1 MIVAGARTPIGKF
14 RGAFSGLKAVDLGA
28 HAIRAAVERA
38 GIAGEQVDYAIVGH
52 VLQAGAGQITS
63 LQASI
68 GAGLPKDVP
77 AITINKVC
85 LSGMSAIAMADQM
98 IRAGEIE
105 VAVAGGMESMT
116 NAPYVLPTGREGA
129 RLGDVELIDSMIH
142 DGLWSTFLEQHMG
155 EGTDEISAELGLA
168 VRNRMRGRLGRIS
181 ERTMPG
187 RRAGMADEVVP
198 VEVPQR
204 KGARH
209 RRSRRGDP
217 SGDDRRR
224 NWPELRPAFRADGT
238 ITAGNASQISDG
250 ACAVVVMS
258 ARRRRSSVSRRS
270 RRSSPTGCL
279 PIVMPSLHTVPA
291 IALERALKKSGLAAS
306 RPRPHRD
313 QRGVRRRPDP
323 LRADARVD
331 EDLVNVNGGAVAL
344 GHPIG
349 ASGARIV
356 LTLDHGDASAGR
368 RSGRRRD
375 LRRRGTGRR
384 ARPPNG
390 SGTTSPCP
398 ARARAARERA
408 PARPGP
414 SGSVRP

>member
-1 MIVAGARTPIGKF
+1 LR
-14 RGAFSGLKAVDLGA
+14 AVDLGA

-85 LSGMSAIAMADQM
+85 LSGMSAVAMADQM

-116 NAPYVLPTGREGA
+116 NAPYVLPTGRDGA
-129 RLGDVELIDSMIH
+129 RLGDVDLIDSMIH
-142 DGLWSTFLEQHMG
+142 DGLWSSFLEQHMG
-155 EGTDEISAELGLA
+155 EGTDEISAELGLTREEQDA
-168 VRNRMRGRLGRIS
+168 WAARSHQRAHDAWSSGRMA
-181 ERTMPG
+181 P
-187 RRAGMADEVVP
+187 EVVP

-204 KGARH
+204 KVGPVTVERDEGIRPDTTVETLA
-209 RRSRRGDP
+209 G
-217 SGDDRRR
+217 
-224 NWPELRPAFRADGT
+224 LKPAFRSDGT

-258 ARRRRSSVSRRS
+258 GERAQELGVT
-270 RRSSPTGCL
+270 PL
-279 PIVMPSLHTVPA
+279 AEIVAYGMSADRYPSLHTVPA
-291 IALERALKKSGLAAS
+291 MALERALKKSGLAAS
-306 RPRPHRD
+306 DLGLIEINEAFAAVPIHS
-313 QRGVRRRPDP
+313 
-323 LRADARVD
+323 ARMLGVD
-331 EDLVNVNGGAVAL
+331 EDIVNVNGGAVAL

-356 LTLDHGDASAGR
+356 LALVMEMHRRGVDLGGAAICGGGGQGDALV
-368 RSGRRRD
+368 
-375 LRRRGTGRR
+375 LRRI
-384 ARPPNG
+384 
-390 SGTTSPCP
+390 
-398 ARARAARERA
+398 
-408 PARPGP
+408 
-414 SGSVRP
+414 

>member
-1 MIVAGARTPIGKF
+1 VRTSTRSVIVAGARTPTGKF
-14 RGAFSGLKAVDLGA
+14 RGAFAGLMAVELGA

-85 LSGMSAIAMADQM
+85 LSGMAAIAMADQM

-116 NAPYVLPTGREGA
+116 NAPYVLPKGREGS
-129 RLGDVELIDSMIH
+129 RLGDAELIDSMIH
-142 DGLWSTFLEQHMG
+142 DGLWSSFLDHHMG
-155 EGTDEISAELGLA
+155 EGTDEVSAELGLTREEQDA
-168 VRNRMRGRLGRIS
+168 WAARSHQRAHAAWESGRM
-181 ERTMPG
+181 T
-187 RRAGMADEVVP
+187 DEVVA

-204 KGARH
+204 KGAVVVA
-209 RRSRRGDP
+209 
-217 SGDDRRR
+217 DRDEGIRPDTT
-224 NWPELRPAFRADGT
+224 PETLAGLKPAFRADGT

-258 ARRRRSSVSRRS
+258 AEKAQELGVRPLAEIVAYGMSSDRY
-270 RRSSPTGCL
+270 
-279 PIVMPSLHTVPA
+279 PSLHTVPA
-291 IALERALKKSGLAAS
+291 MALERALKKSGLAAS
-306 RPRPHRD
+306 DLGLIEINEAFAAVPIHSARML
-313 QRGVRRRPDP
+313 GVD
-323 LRADARVD
+323 DD
-331 EDLVNVNGGAVAL
+331 IVNVNGGAVAL

-356 LTLDHGDASAGR
+356 LTLVMEM
-368 RSGRRRD
+368 
-375 LRRRGTGRR
+375 RRRGVDLG
-384 ARPPNG
+384 G
-390 SGTTSPCP
+390 
-398 ARARAARERA
+398 AAICGGGGQGDALILRTI
-408 PARPGP
+408 
-414 SGSVRP
+414 

>member
-1 MIVAGARTPIGKF
+1 MSTSVRSVIVAGARTPTGKF
-14 RGAFSGLKAVDLGA
+14 RGAFAGLKAVDLGA

-68 GAGLPKDVP
+68 GGGLPKDVP

-116 NAPYVLPTGREGA
+116 NAPYVLPKGREGA

-142 DGLWSTFLEQHMG
+142 DGLWSSFLEQHMG
-155 EGTDEISAELGLA
+155 EGTDEISAELGLTRA
-168 VRNRMRGRLGRIS
+168 EQDAWAARSHQRAHDAWSSGRMA
-181 ERTMPG
+181 E
-187 RRAGMADEVVP
+187 EVVP
-198 VEVPQR
+198 VEVSHR
-204 KGARH
+204 GA
-209 RRSRRGDP
+209 P
-217 SGDDRRR
+217 VIVDRDEGIRPDTT
-224 NWPELRPAFRADGT
+224 PEQLAGLKPVFRPGGT

-258 ARRRRSSVSRRS
+258 SERAQELGVT
-270 RRSSPTGCL
+270 PL
-279 PIVMPSLHTVPA
+279 AEIVAYGMSADRYPSLHTVPA

-306 RPRPHRD
+306 ELGLIEINEAFAAVPIHS
-313 QRGVRRRPDP
+313 
-323 LRADARVD
+323 ARMLGVD
-331 EDLVNVNGGAVAL
+331 EDIVNVNGGAVAL

-356 LTLDHGDASAGR
+356 VTLVMEM
-368 RSGRRRD
+368 
-375 LRRRGTGRR
+375 RRRGVDLGGAAICGGGGQGDALVLRR
-384 ARPPNG
+384 F
-390 SGTTSPCP
+390 
-398 ARARAARERA
+398 
-408 PARPGP
+408 
-414 SGSVRP
+414 

>member
-1 MIVAGARTPIGKF
+1 VRTSTRSVIVAGARTPTGKF
-14 RGAFSGLKAVDLGA
+14 RGAFAGLMAVELGA

-85 LSGMSAIAMADQM
+85 LSGMAAIAMADQM

-116 NAPYVLPTGREGA
+116 NAPYVLPKGREGS
-129 RLGDVELIDSMIH
+129 RLGDAELIDSMIH
-142 DGLWSTFLEQHMG
+142 DGLWSSFLDHHMG
-155 EGTDEISAELGLA
+155 EGTDEVSAELGLTRA
-168 VRNRMRGRLGRIS
+168 EQDAWAARSHQRAHAAWESGRM
-181 ERTMPG
+181 T
-187 RRAGMADEVVP
+187 DEVVA

-204 KGARH
+204 KGAVVVA
-209 RRSRRGDP
+209 
-217 SGDDRRR
+217 DRDEGIRPDTT
-224 NWPELRPAFRADGT
+224 PETLAGLKPAFRADGT

-258 ARRRRSSVSRRS
+258 AEKAQELGVRPLAEIVAYGMSSDRY
-270 RRSSPTGCL
+270 
-279 PIVMPSLHTVPA
+279 PSLHTVPA
-291 IALERALKKSGLAAS
+291 MALERALKKSGLAAS
-306 RPRPHRD
+306 DLGLIEINEAFAAVPIHSARML
-313 QRGVRRRPDP
+313 GVD
-323 LRADARVD
+323 DD
-331 EDLVNVNGGAVAL
+331 IVNVNGGAVAL

-356 LTLDHGDASAGR
+356 LTLVMEM
-368 RSGRRRD
+368 
-375 LRRRGTGRR
+375 RRRGVDLG
-384 ARPPNG
+384 G
-390 SGTTSPCP
+390 
-398 ARARAARERA
+398 AAICGGGGQGDALILRTI
-408 PARPGP
+408 
-414 SGSVRP
+414 

>member
-1 MIVAGARTPIGKF
+1 MNTSTRSVIVAGARTPTGKF

-116 NAPYVLPTGREGA
+116 NAPYVLPKGRDGA
-129 RLGDVELIDSMIH
+129 RLGDVELIDSMIR
-142 DGLWSTFLEQHMG
+142 DGLWSSFLEQLMG
-155 EGTDEISAELGLA
+155 EGTDEISAELGLTREEQDA
-168 VRNRMRGRLGRIS
+168 WAARSHHRAHDAWSSGR
-181 ERTMPG
+181 
-187 RRAGMADEVVP
+187 MADEVVP
-198 VEVPQR
+198 VEVSER
-204 KGARH
+204 GA
-209 RRSRRGDP
+209 P
-217 SGDDRRR
+217 VIVDRDEGIRPDTT
-224 NWPELRPAFRADGT
+224 PEKLAGLKPEFRADGT

-250 ACAVVVMS
+250 ASAVVVMS
-258 ARRRRSSVSRRS
+258 SERAQELGAT
-270 RRSSPTGCL
+270 PL
-279 PIVMPSLHTVPA
+279 AEIVAYGMSADRYPSLHTVPA

-306 RPRPHRD
+306 ELGLIEINEAFAAVPIHSTRML
-313 QRGVRRRPDP
+313 G
-323 LRADARVD
+323 VD
-331 EDLVNVNGGAVAL
+331 EDIVNVNGGAVAL

-349 ASGARIV
+349 SSGARIV
-356 LTLDHGDASAGR
+356 LTLIMEM
-368 RSGRRRD
+368 
-375 LRRRGTGRR
+375 RRRGVDLGGAAICGGGGQGDALVLRR
-384 ARPPNG
+384 L
-390 SGTTSPCP
+390 
-398 ARARAARERA
+398 
-408 PARPGP
+408 
-414 SGSVRP
+414 